1 MYIVQIIQAQVSIDR
16 LNSKIT
22 SFKHHMLWISP
33 LGFGQTFG
41 RNLLQL
47 RLLNLIQEQSWRCWI
62 HVLNSAQES
71 LRSSF
76 ANISLINRI
85 EEINAILRDN
95 VRPGDRFSVLS
106 HVVFFARNSPG
117 TARRILSLNLDCLK
131 FSDVFGVY
139 R

>member
-1 MYIVQIIQAQVSIDR
+1 M
-16 LNSKIT
+16 
-22 SFKHHMLWISP
+22 
-33 LGFGQTFG
+33 
-41 RNLLQL
+41 
-47 RLLNLIQEQSWRCWI
+47 

-117 TARRILSLNLDCLK
+117 TARRILSLNLDCLE